1 MEEEFMSK
9 KQWKES
15 IEKFFMTFILLQPL
29 LDISAYFGLP
39 VSEVVRMAALGI
51 GGIYLLFFTKLNK
64 KVVLYFSLLGGYT
77 IIHLLVNFF
86 MKEPYSLI
94 DEMIYVVKTLY
105 FVIVLF
111 VYIKV
116 FQSFQKHPKWKN
128 IVFRNVAISITMI
141 VIVLGIAEITDTGKR
156 SYDMLAKSGHTGWF
170 FSGNELSAIMA
181 MGVAFFTYQIIYL
194 SSKNKLWQWLS
205 IIPLLLTSWAM
216 MTIGT
221 KVGFGSLIII
231 TVVMLGYL
239 VFRSIQQN
247 KIHFQLTTWII
258 VVIGIIVFTPITAI
272 GQNLNINYP
281 DNVNVPSTLVKKTNK
296 VKANEEIVPVRVLSG
311 REDFLNEAINQYKE
325 APIAQKVFGMGMG
338 GNYKQEAK
346 LVEMDFFDLFFNF
359 GVIGFLLL
367 LAPVIYFMWN
377 TLKNIYHTKKITF
390 EFTLIIISIGIGLGT
405 AFVAGHVLSSPAASF
420 YLALAI
426 AFCSVISLQWRS
438 RGYI

>member
-181 MGVAFFTYQIIYL
+181 MGVAFFTYQIIHL

-367 LAPVIYFMWN
+367 LAPVIYFMWD

>member
-1 MEEEFMSK
+1 MSK

-181 MGVAFFTYQIIYL
+181 MGVAFFTYQIIHL

-296 VKANEEIVPVRVLSG
+296 VKANEEVVPVRVLSG

>member
-1 MEEEFMSK
+1 MSK

-116 FQSFQKHPKWKN
+116 FQSFRKHPKWKN

-181 MGVAFFTYQIIYL
+181 MGVAFFTYQIIHL

-296 VKANEEIVPVRVLSG
+296 VKANEEVVPVRVLSG

-338 GNYKQEAK
+338 GNYKREAK

-359 GVIGFLLL
+359 GVLGFLLL

>member
-181 MGVAFFTYQIIYL
+181 MGVAFFTYQIIHL

-296 VKANEEIVPVRVLSG
+296 VKANEEVVPVRVLSG

-338 GNYKQEAK
+338 GNYKREAK

-359 GVIGFLLL
+359 GVLGFLLL

>member
-1 MEEEFMSK
+1 MSK

-181 MGVAFFTYQIIYL
+181 MGVAFFTYQIIHL

-338 GNYKQEAK
+338 GNYKREAK

-359 GVIGFLLL
+359 GVLGFLLL

>member
-1 MEEEFMSK
+1 MSK

-181 MGVAFFTYQIIYL
+181 MGVAFFTYQIIHL